1 MSEPNSEA
9 MAELQTKQEAVPAPA
24 PAPAPVPTPAPAVV
38 EPPLA
43 EAPPV
48 TVVEKKAAAPPPV
61 ADDTKALVV
70 VDNES
75 EFVNSFFNFS
85 FVSIFNFLA
94 LEIMG
99 CHQNSI
105 FTIVSIL
112 FHKVVVLEENFEGV
126 KINESVVL
134 LFVFDH

>member
-1 MSEPNSEA
+1 

-24 PAPAPVPTPAPAVV
+24 PAPAPVPTPVPAAV

-48 TVVEKKAAAPPPV
+48 NVVEKKAVAPPPV

-75 EFVNSFFNFS
+75 EFVNSFF
-85 FVSIFNFLA
+85 VIFWL

-112 FHKVVVLEENFEGV
+112 FHKVIDSFGTKN
-126 KINESVVL
+126 
-134 LFVFDH
+134 